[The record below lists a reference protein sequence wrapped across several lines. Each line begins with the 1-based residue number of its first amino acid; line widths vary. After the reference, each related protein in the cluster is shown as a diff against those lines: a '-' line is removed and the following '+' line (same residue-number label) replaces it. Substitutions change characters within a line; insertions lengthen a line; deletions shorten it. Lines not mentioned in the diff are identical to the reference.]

1 MKCGCK
7 IIPIMIIVFL
17 TILIVCTLST
27 LPNLSGSISSAAE
40 RKLGTF
46 IGLKYAKKPYF
57 FNLSPSPT
65 PSQAPAPAPAP
76 TPTPVTHHH
85 VHPHYHRPIPRHL
98 PPISQ
103 PHNGPSKRKVLVAV
117 LLSACGA
124 TSLIFLVGL
133 FLGCRKLRIRK
144 ASSSKN
150 VKRVISNSVTNNF
163 YLESLGAVL
172 DRPPISTLKHDSDD
186 DHHDN
191 LISNNPRMN
200 ALEEEEKHSENLE
213 SSAGIVTSI
222 ESLKFDEED
231 EQVFFGS
238 PIGEEQDHSSD
249 NESFHSFYNSH
260 RSSNASVTSDLI
272 QPLPTTAPPP
282 PPPPPPMPSPQP
294 PTLYRPS
301 TSISKNMSRTVSSP
315 RKSVS
320 STGSNQTPIP
330 PPPHVYEVNH
340 HQPPTIHNYTSLR
353 FDEDMIESLF
363 GYNLHNTNE
372 DLKSKSPSP
381 SKHVLD
387 PKRLQN
393 LTILLKA
400 LNATTEQVCRALV
413 QGNGLNLQ
421 QLEVLVKIEPTKEEE
436 AKLKGY
442 KGELG
447 SAEAFV
453 ASILAIPYAFPRIE
467 ALLYRET
474 FEDEV
479 THLRK
484 TFSMVQEACKEL
496 KSSRLFLKLLEAV
509 LKTGNRMNVG
519 TIRGGAKAFKLDTL
533 LKLSDVKGTDGK
545 TTLLHFVVQ
554 EIVRSEGVRVS
565 ESIIGKINQKSK
577 RGSIEDREED
587 YRNMGLELVAGL
599 SNELCNVKKTATID
613 FEVIASSVSNLS
625 QGMSRLRTLV
635 DKYLLMEEKSCSFVE
650 SIKSFLT
657 TAQKRL
663 EELEDDEHKSLDLV
677 KEITE
682 YFHGNMSKDEANP
695 LRIFVIVRDFLA
707 MLDLVCREL
716 RRSKC
721 CGHPNPLAPFQ

>member
-1 MKCGCK
+1 M
-7 IIPIMIIVFL
+7 
-17 TILIVCTLST
+17 
-27 LPNLSGSISSAAE
+27 
-40 RKLGTF
+40 
-46 IGLKYAKKPYF
+46 
-57 FNLSPSPT
+57 
-65 PSQAPAPAPAP
+65 
-76 TPTPVTHHH
+76 
-85 VHPHYHRPIPRHL
+85 
-98 PPISQ
+98 
-103 PHNGPSKRKVLVAV
+103 
-117 LLSACGA
+117 
-124 TSLIFLVGL
+124 
-133 FLGCRKLRIRK
+133 
-144 ASSSKN
+144 
-150 VKRVISNSVTNNF
+150 
-163 YLESLGAVL
+163 
-172 DRPPISTLKHDSDD
+172 
-186 DHHDN
+186 
-191 LISNNPRMN
+191 
-200 ALEEEEKHSENLE
+200 
-213 SSAGIVTSI
+213 
-222 ESLKFDEED
+222 
-231 EQVFFGS
+231 
-238 PIGEEQDHSSD
+238 
-249 NESFHSFYNSH
+249 
-260 RSSNASVTSDLI
+260 
-272 QPLPTTAPPP
+272 
-282 PPPPPPMPSPQP
+282 
-294 PTLYRPS
+294 
-301 TSISKNMSRTVSSP
+301 
-315 RKSVS
+315 
-320 STGSNQTPIP
+320 
-330 PPPHVYEVNH
+330 
-340 HQPPTIHNYTSLR
+340 
-353 FDEDMIESLF
+353 
-363 GYNLHNTNE
+363 
-372 DLKSKSPSP
+372 
-381 SKHVLD
+381 
-387 PKRLQN
+387 
-393 LTILLKA
+393 
-400 LNATTEQVCRALV
+400 
-413 QGNGLNLQ
+413 
-421 QLEVLVKIEPTKEEE
+421 
-436 AKLKGY
+436 
-442 KGELG
+442 G

-635 DKYLLMEEKSCSFVE
+635 DNHLLMEEKSCSFVE
-650 SIKSFLT
+650 SMKSFLT
-657 TAQKRL
+657 TAQKHLKEL
-663 EELEDDEHKSLDLV
+663 EEDERKSLDLV

-682 YFHGNMSKDEANP
+682 YFHGNMSKDEVNP

>member
-76 TPTPVTHHH
+76 APTPTPVPHHH

-282 PPPPPPMPSPQP
+282 PPFTKGNPPPP
-294 PTLYRPS
+294 
-301 TSISKNMSRTVSSP
+301 
-315 RKSVS
+315 
-320 STGSNQTPIP
+320 P
-330 PPPHVYEVNH
+330 PPSQSTPVGKDGSPLPKLKPLHWDKVRAAPDRSMVWDKLR
-340 HQPPTIHNYTSLR
+340 TSSFE

-400 LNATTEQVCRALV
+400 LNATTEQVCRALA